1 MTKPIKYLDN
11 KSFIFSNECENL
23 SSVPFGMRV
32 SKALLN
38 ILLSFIKKK
47 EINRTENKPTLK
59 DPKAPTIEFS
69 KLGIDF
75 KLANTSAPCNSLK
88 ILIFLEVK

>member
-1 MTKPIKYLDN
+1 MTNPIKYLDN

-32 SKALLN
+32 NKALLN

-75 KLANTSAPCNSLK
+75 KLANTSAPCNSL
-88 ILIFLEVK
+88 

>member
-11 KSFIFSNECENL
+11 KSFIFSNECENR

-32 SKALLN
+32 NNALLN
-38 ILLSFIKKK
+38 ILLSFIKKN
-47 EINRTENKPTLK
+47 EINRTENKPILK
-59 DPKAPTIEFS
+59 DPKVPTIEFS

-75 KLANTSAPCNSLK
+75 KLANTSALCNSLK
-88 ILIFLEVK
+88 ISIFLDVK